1 MFREEKFGILCYRAF
16 LFIIRR
22 GYSLFLSLSLG
33 CTLNCRFD
41 FGAKIIGSKNI
52 SIGTRFY
59 AGKNLWVE
67 SVSLGRNCG
76 KIKIDADVAI
86 SDSVHIASAK
96 YVEIGAGTLIGSSVM
111 ITDHDHGSYVNG
123 RDDFLISPNKRP
135 LNVKGN
141 VIIGKNVWISD
152 GVKILSGVV
161 IGNNS
166 VVAANSVV
174 VSSVPDNCLVAG
186 IPAKVIKFFNVN

>member
-1 MFREEKFGILCYRAF
+1 
-16 LFIIRR
+16 
-22 GYSLFLSLSLG
+22 
-33 CTLNCRFD
+33 
-41 FGAKIIGSKNI
+41 
-52 SIGTRFY
+52 
-59 AGKNLWVE
+59 
-67 SVSLGRNCG
+67 
-76 KIKIDADVAI
+76 
-86 SDSVHIASAK
+86 
-96 YVEIGAGTLIGSSVM
+96 M
-111 ITDHDHGSYVNG
+111 ITDHDHGSYVNS
-123 RDDFLISPNKRP
+123 RDDFLIAPNRRP

-141 VIIGKNVWISD
+141 VIIGKNVWICD